1 MSKTTD
7 NVLLVPGESGWEIW
21 TARNEEGFVLHRAT
35 GVARAGDLTG
45 IPAGDL
51 TLLFAVKSLTAVPMR
66 VTSEDDALF
75 ADLAALHAERL
86 GLRPDPLA
94 GQLTDVFVIAREAEN
109 TALLAVF
116 LRSPGDGDL
125 PPRGPKGFD
134 ISARAFPATGDIL
147 ALWKEFGRWVFAV
160 FYQGKLVY
168 CQATAVDANRPDEA
182 LCREIR
188 LSLMQ
193 LGMQGLEVEP
203 SRAVVWTSDEATD
216 PLALANAFKVPV
228 EILPRPAPVIPG
240 PLSKLLPADVRAA
253 RRAALRRRNI
263 TLGAA
268 ALALIYV
275 GLIGWLSYGLWQGTA
290 QANKLLKQAHA
301 ANPDAEAFT
310 VHKAKWEELSQV
322 IDLNNSPVDIL
333 FRVASCIPP
342 NSGLRLQIAEVSAAE
357 IKLKGEA
364 PQLQAVNTFSLKLQ
378 KNPDLTSF
386 TWKTPEPTQS
396 TRGWEFIY
404 DATLSTKDSKP

>member
-21 TARNEEGFVLHRAT
+21 TSRNEEGYVLHSAT
-35 GVARAGDLTG
+35 DVVRVGDLTE

-75 ADLAALHAERL
+75 GDLAAMHAERL

-94 GQLTDVFVIAREAEN
+94 GQLTDVFVIGREAEN

-116 LRSPGDGDL
+116 LRTPGDGDL
-125 PPRGPKGFD
+125 PLRGPKGFD
-134 ISARAFPATGDIL
+134 ISARAFPATGDTL

-168 CQATAVDANRPDEA
+168 CQATAVDARRPDEA

-203 SRAVVWTSDEATD
+203 SRTVVWTRDESTD
-216 PLALANAFKVPV
+216 PAVLVNAFKVPV
-228 EILPRPAPVIPG
+228 DIVPRPAPVVPD

-268 ALALIYV
+268 AVAVLYF

-290 QANKLLKQAHA
+290 QAKKLLRQAHEI
-301 ANPDAEAFT
+301 NPDAEAFT

-333 FRVASCIPP
+333 YRVSTCIPP
-342 NSGLRLQIAEVSAAE
+342 NSGLRLQNADVSATE

-378 KNPDLTSF
+378 KNPDLTNF
-386 TWKTPEPTQS
+386 NWKTPEPTQS
-396 TRGWEFIY
+396 VRGWEFLY
-404 DATLSTKDSKP
+404 DATVSTKDSKP